1 MALTRRLSPLQV
13 REQYAAA
20 QAVLAQRAANA
31 AADAVARKRELEAE
45 ERLARKSVK
54 RTVQQHEADEAEEEE
69 DAAEDGGSD
78 GGAEAAPAAE
88 AAPGKR
94 RIVKAKRPVQP
105 AGAAEAAANPFA
117 SIVIAP
123 PPTAP

>member
-1 MALTRRLSPLQV
+1 MYGSDAPCFAVSPYQV

-31 AADAVARKRELEAE
+31 AGDAVARKRELEAE
-45 ERLARKSVK
+45 ERLERKSVK
-54 RTVQQHEADEAEEEE
+54 RTVQQHDGDEAAEKV

-78 GGAEAAPAAE
+78 DAAPE
-88 AAPGKR
+88 AGRR
-94 RIVKAKRPVQP
+94 RILKAKRPVQP
-105 AGAAEAAANPFA
+105 AGAAEAAPNPFA

-123 PPTAP
+123 PPAAP

>member
-31 AADAVARKRELEAE
+31 AADAVARKRELDAE
-45 ERLARKSVK
+45 ERLARRNAK
-54 RTVQQHEADEAEEEE
+54 RTGQEHAGDEEDAED
-69 DAAEDGGSD
+69 DAAEDGCSD
-78 GGAEAAPAAE
+78 GDDAPPAAE
-88 AAPGKR
+88 TVPGKR

-105 AGAAEAAANPFA
+105 AGVAEAAPNPFA

-123 PPTAP
+123 PPAAQ